1 MYERISMDFFSIPV
15 SYHQVSHSWVDFST
29 CSASYSLES
38 NISSNATGSGRLFE
52 INVFLRQSRVTFNGF
67 SWNVRSAW
75 TSWDCARPRQGEQ
88 PAAPRRDP
96 EDT

>member
-1 MYERISMDFFSIPV
+1 MDFFSMPV
-15 SYHQVSHSWVDFST
+15 SYQVSHSWVDFST

-38 NISSNATGSGRLFE
+38 NISNDATGSGRLFE

-75 TSWDCARPRQGEQ
+75 TSWDCANLVKENNRPRLDVT
-88 PAAPRRDP
+88 PKTPRKMY
-96 EDT
+96 